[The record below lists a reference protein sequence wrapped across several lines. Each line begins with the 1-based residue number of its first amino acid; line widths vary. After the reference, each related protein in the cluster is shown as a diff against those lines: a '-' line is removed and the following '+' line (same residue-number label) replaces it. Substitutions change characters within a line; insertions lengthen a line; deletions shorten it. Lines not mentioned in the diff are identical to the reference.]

1 MVASAVFIL
10 DVKGKVLIARNFRGD
25 IPMNTIDKF
34 MTLVME
40 NEEDGA
46 EQAPIISDENGIN
59 YLYMRFNN
67 LYRTCPFVYML
78 FFVCGRISNSEEC
91 VFHSFLL
98 DSLRCSS

>member
-34 MTLVME
+34 MTLVMD

-46 EQAPIISDENGIN
+46 EQAPVISDENGIN
-59 YLYMRFNN
+59 YLYMKYNN
-67 LYRTCPFVYML
+67 LFCKK
-78 FFVCGRISNSEEC
+78 E
-91 VFHSFLL
+91 FHSMFFNAFLK
-98 DSLRCSS
+98 SQKYRR